1 MSVNFHS
8 KQIKDKKSDKSNES
22 GIEKRGSDSSDN
34 EIVGNQKIRLPYNG
48 TKARE
53 NLGRRLHKK
62 PHDHKISREER
73 QKKIALAKG
82 KLLFHGTHP
91 FFYKVILI

>member
-1 MSVNFHS
+1 MSPALRNAAP
-8 KQIKDKKSDKSNES
+8 I
-22 GIEKRGSDSSDN
+22 
-34 EIVGNQKIRLPYNG
+34 PYNG
-48 TKARE
+48 TKTRE